1 MTCKGCINFN
11 ECLSKNGTTKYFTA
25 DIACNDVENWC
36 KYFKNKLHYI
46 ELPCNIGDKAYYI
59 SCCTKSYEPIEVK
72 VIGFC
77 IEVCEIWGVVC
88 KTDSYPFT
96 LPIDEV
102 YFNKLQA
109 EKEIDKLN
117 GIKTLKQG

>member
-1 MTCKGCINFN
+1 MKKVYLVLC
-11 ECLSKNGTTKYFTA
+11 NGVVSDEAYSTV
-25 DIACNDVENWC
+25 D
-36 KYFKNKLHYI
+36 
-46 ELPCNIGDKAYYI
+46 GDKAYYI
-59 SCCTKSYEPIEVK
+59 SYATKSYTLVEVK
-72 VIGFC
+72 VIGFN
-77 IEVCEIWGVVC
+77 ITVCEIWGVVC

-117 GIKTLKQG
+117 NTKTLKQG